1 MVLQLY
7 RQPDGHVYDGDGSS
21 VSKLCPALMTPWTVA
36 CQAPLSV
43 GFSQART
50 LEWVAISSSRDP
62 PDPGIKPTS
71 LVSPELAGGFFIT
84 SITWEIIWPVRP
96 QKISQN
102 QNPRS

>member
-1 MVLQLY
+1 MHAKSLSRIQL
-7 RQPDGHVYDGDGSS
+7 S
-21 VSKLCPALMTPWTVA
+21 ATPWTVA
-36 CQAPLSV
+36 CQAPLSM
-43 GFSQART
+43 GFPRQEHFSQART